1 MGAVLAQ
8 ERGFH
13 NLDSLQGVMGAG
25 CPGDPAFKVG
35 GQPGYV
41 SEPLPG
47 VCRNVGKPG
56 VVGVRRSPAKLGRVR
71 TTVGAGDRGL
81 YRYEDQGYSR
91 GWSPTTG
98 PGGATLVPSA
108 WVPRSPGCGF
118 GRRPLSQFTPSTT
131 PPSFPGTLAALPE
144 AATSST
150 TTTPPEDGDSGRAL
164 LR

>member
-13 NLDSLQGVMGAG
+13 NLDSLQGVMGTG

-98 PGGATLVPSA
+98 AS
-108 WVPRSPGCGF
+108 RSD
-118 GRRPLSQFTPSTT
+118 
-131 PPSFPGTLAALPE
+131 PGTISMGSPIPGMRIRKAALIAVHAQHHP
-144 AATSST
+144 AVVSGDIGSSAGGGTSST
-150 TTTPPEDGDSGRAL
+150 TSTPPEDGDSGRAL